1 MENITQEMREWLKH
15 YLRSRDVFAKNIKE
29 IIDKGDDIIVK
40 YKDKERIF
48 IVFSEIPEDFLLE
61 NHTTLVL
68 LNTKK
73 NFDWLLSKWNKIS
86 SYEDLN
92 TYFIN
97 PLSVTEK
104 RWIVYPHSHNKITEK
119 TSLKPGLKALF
130 SMVDVYTDASH

>member
-61 NHTTLVL
+61 NHTSLVL
-68 LNTKK
+68 FNTKK